1 MFLHTI
7 LYVIIL
13 QTIFLHVYHLKD
25 DIRFRLN
32 GFLKRHVYACALQRR
47 PCLWLRLTRAR
58 APALY
63 VMGGRQL
70 LLGDACLPTRTRA
83 LALHVTVYGQPQTN
97 GSGRLILNI
106 STSLKEHLV
115 FTIF

>member
-32 GFLKRHVYACALQRR
+32 GSSNSHVYACALQRR
-47 PCLWLRLTRAR
+47 PYL
-58 APALY
+58 
-63 VMGGRQL
+63 
-70 LLGDACLPTRTRA
+70 
-83 LALHVTVYGQPQTN
+83 
-97 GSGRLILNI
+97 
-106 STSLKEHLV
+106 
-115 FTIF
+115 